1 MYKQFY
7 SKLLLLVAMIVAGA
21 GTVSAADKWVK
32 TAPANLQTGDI
43 VVIVDQN
50 SGRAMSN
57 NGGTSSAPTATSV
70 ELNSDMSELSGTIAS
85 TLQWE
90 VTVTTGTTRS
100 YQFGVTS
107 GTETKYLYCTNTN
120 NGVRVGD
127 NDNNVFT
134 IHDNDGTDFLLNS
147 GTSRYVGVYSS
158 GNTNDWRCY
167 TSINANIKYCV
178 TAFYKK
184 VTDQSGLTPI
194 GTIGDLTPTTV
205 NIETEGT
212 FELPITFASNDPT
225 DYEVTWESNN
235 TDVLDV
241 DNDGNYQ
248 AYTAG
253 EVTITVNIEPVDD
266 QTYEAV
272 SKEFTVTVIDPADII
287 TYEKVTNAN
296 QLVAGNE
303 YILVA
308 ENSNVAMGAQN
319 NKLRTPVDVT
329 ISNNKV
335 AIHDEAVAVLTLG
348 GVSGAWTFQASD
360 NDKYLALTA
369 NSNEVHASDDA
380 TLATSKWTITDDFQL
395 EMTAQTDARYLRY
408 NSGSPRFACYK
419 SGQVEAYLYVKQGS
433 ATNTKA
439 AAEISFEET
448 SYEVNL
454 GESFTAPELTN
465 PNQLEVTYASSN
477 TDVATVNETS
487 GEVTIVAA
495 GQTTITATFA
505 GNDEYEAG
513 TASYTLTV
521 VDPNAPGTANN
532 PYTVEAAIAY
542 INTLGTSS
550 SPTEVYVKGI
560 VSQVDS
566 YNETYKSITYW
577 ISDDGETTTQMEVYS
592 GKGLN
597 SADFASIDDIQVGDE
612 VTVCGTV
619 KLYKQTPEFDYNNY
633 LVSFNR
639 PVVPEVK
646 YYLAGSWDGE
656 TSWGADGMIEM
667 TKNDDGTYSVSK
679 EFTAEYTEFK
689 IYKKD
694 VDESETWY
702 GGATNDE
709 KPYRIYRDW
718 YTAPLSGENTAKNFI
733 INEAGNYTFT
743 VDVDAL
749 TLTVTGFP
757 AQEFFLA
764 GSFNEWSTTANQFE
778 IGTTENVYTLTQE
791 LEAGVQFKVVSEGNW
806 YGYNGTID
814 AENCTSIALST
825 DGGNMTIATAGT
837 YTFTLTKTQ
846 NGLFLTIDGFPE
858 PVVKYYLAG
867 SWENGNGWTADGM
880 VELNEQDDGSFI
892 NTINNFEANTEFK
905 IVKDVNGAKTWF
917 GGLPLVEGSEYY
929 LVNKDWC
936 TDIVLKNDTEVDGG
950 YKNFKIEKAGDYTFK
965 VTDEGKDGLFLDVAG
980 WVVNYAL
987 VTDASQLEE
996 GKDIIIVG
1004 ENNGTLYAMAAQK
1017 ENNRA
1022 AEVVTKEKGIIAV
1035 NHSGSIPF
1043 ITLDSTE
1050 GEAGTLWGFD
1060 TDDGYLCSA
1069 SSDKNY
1075 LHLLTSSLMSFTDH
1089 PEAQAT
1095 IEIAED
1101 GQATIVFQKY
1111 DRNNLRFN
1119 YNNGSPLFSC
1129 YAENSSVQNLPY
1141 IYMETELDEIPL
1153 EVTITDAKWATYV
1166 AEDDVTFPEGVTAYV
1181 PTTISTT
1188 SVGLTQ
1194 VTQAMKGEAVIVNGA
1209 ADTYQLAYAEQAIS
1223 EKNADNQF
1231 EISDGTVSDGTQ
1243 YVLSNKKQGI
1253 VGFYKVKSGVTIP
1266 TGKPYLVITNDAKD
1280 FVPFGGGEATGI
1292 ETIDNGQLTIGDA
1305 YDLQGR
1311 KVQKLTKGIF
1321 IQNGRKIVVK

>member
-32 TAPANLQTGDI
+32 TDPANLQTGDI
-43 VVIVDQN
+43 VVIADQT
-50 SGRAMSN
+50 SGKAMSN
-57 NGGTSSAPTATSV
+57 TGGTSSAPSAVTVDFNT
-70 ELNSDMSELSGTIAS
+70 DKSELVETYNTIAAS
-85 TLQWE
+85 IQW
-90 VTVTTGTTRS
+90 TVNVS
-100 YQFGVTS
+100 NS
-107 GTETKYLYCTNTN
+107 GLAFYADETNFLYCTNSN
-120 NGVRVGD
+120 NGVRVGNT
-127 NDNNVFT
+127 NDNHFFEIKEHTNGVGYLF
-134 IHDNDGTDFLLNS
+134 NKGQ
-147 GTSRYVGVYSS
+147 SRYLGVYS
-158 GNTNDWRCY
+158 NQDWRCY
-167 TSINANIKYCV
+167 TSVNSNINTCV

-184 VTDQSGLTPI
+184 VADQSGLTPI

-225 DYEVTWESNN
+225 DYEVTWTSSN
-235 TDVLDV
+235 DQVLDV
-241 DNDGNYQ
+241 NNEGNYL

-253 EVTITVNIEPVDD
+253 SVTITVNVEPVDD

-287 TYEKVTNAN
+287 TYEKVTDAN

-308 ENSNVAMGAQN
+308 ESSSVAMGAQN
-319 NKLRTPVDVT
+319 NKLRTPVEVT
-329 ISNNKV
+329 ISSNKV
-335 AIHDEAVAVLTLG
+335 AIQDEAVAVLTLG

-433 ATNTKA
+433 STNTKA
-439 AAEISFEET
+439 AADLSFAET
-448 SYEVNL
+448 SYEANI
-454 GESFTAPELTN
+454 GEAFTAPELTN

-477 TDVATVNETS
+477 TDVATVDETS

-597 SADFASIDDIQVGDE
+597 SADFASIDDIKVGDE

-639 PVVPEVK
+639 PVVPEAT

-656 TSWGADGMIEM
+656 TSWGADGMLEM

-709 KPYRIYRDW
+709 NPYRIHRDW
-718 YTAPLSGENTAKNFI
+718 NTAPLSGENTAKNFI

-778 IGTTENVYTLTQE
+778 TGTTEGVYTLTQE
-791 LEAGVQFKVVSEGNW
+791 LEAGAEFKVVSEGNW

-814 AENCTSIALST
+814 AVNCTDLALSAEAN
-825 DGGNMTIATAGT
+825 NMTIATAGT
-837 YTFTLTKTQ
+837 YTFTLSKSQ

-858 PVVKYYLAG
+858 PVVKYFLAG
-867 SWENGNGWTADGM
+867 SWENGWTDDGM
-880 VELNEQDDGSFI
+880 VELNKQEDGTFI

-936 TDIVLKNDTEVDGG
+936 TDIVLKNDTEVEGG

-965 VTDEGKDGLFLDVAG
+965 VTDEGEDGLFLDVAG

-987 VTDASQLEE
+987 VTDASQLEA
-996 GKDIIIVG
+996 GKEIIIVG
-1004 ENNGTLYAMAAQK
+1004 ENNGTLYALAEQK
-1017 ENNRA
+1017 TNNRGA
-1022 AEVVTKEKGIIAV
+1022 ALVTKEKGIITV

-1043 ITLDSTE
+1043 ITLDCIE

-1060 TDDGYLCSA
+1060 TDDGYLYAA
-1069 SSDKNY
+1069 SSSSN
-1075 LHLLTSSLMSFTDH
+1075 HLKTLRPTQSFTSDAN
-1089 PEAQAT
+1089 AQAT

-1101 GQATIVFQKY
+1101 GQATIVFQGTNSHN
-1111 DRNNLRFN
+1111 DLRFN
-1119 YNNGSPLFSC
+1119 NDNSNNLLFSC
-1129 YAENSSVQNLPY
+1129 YTSDKTYPHAY

-1153 EVTITDAKWATYV
+1153 EVTITDAEWATYV

-1194 VTQAMKGEAVIVNGA
+1194 VSQAMKGEAVIVNGA
-1209 ADTYQLAYAEQAIS
+1209 AGTYQLAYAEEAIS

-1231 EISDGTVSDGTQ
+1231 EISDGTVSDGSQ
-1243 YVLSNKKQGI
+1243 YVLSNKKNGL
-1253 VGFYKVKSGVTIP
+1253 VGFYKVKAGVTIP
-1266 TGKPYLVITNDAKD
+1266 TGKPYLVIEDAAKD

-1292 ETIDNGQLTIGDA
+1292 ETIDNEQLTIGEA

-1311 KVQKLTKGIF
+1311 KVQKLSKGIF
-1321 IQNGRKIVVK
+1321 IQNGRKVVVK

>member
-1 MYKQFY
+1 MRVGVNDNKVF
-7 SKLLLLVAMIVAGA
+7 KI
-21 GTVSAADKWVK
+21 
-32 TAPANLQTGDI
+32 
-43 VVIVDQN
+43 N
-50 SGRAMSN
+50 SN
-57 NGGTSSAPTATSV
+57 YLYN
-70 ELNSDMSELSGTIAS
+70 
-85 TLQWE
+85 
-90 VTVTTGTTRS
+90 TGTDP
-100 YQFGVTS
+100 G
-107 GTETKYLYCTNTN
+107 
-120 NGVRVGD
+120 
-127 NDNNVFT
+127 
-134 IHDNDGTDFLLNS
+134 
-147 GTSRYVGVYSS
+147 RYVGIYNSQ
-158 GNTNDWRCY
+158 DWRCY
-167 TSINANIKYCV
+167 TTINSNISNQ
-178 TAFYKK
+178 TLAFYKK
-184 VTDQSGLTPI
+184 VT
-194 GTIGDLTPTTV
+194 
-205 NIETEGT
+205 
-212 FELPITFASNDPT
+212 
-225 DYEVTWESNN
+225 
-235 TDVLDV
+235 
-241 DNDGNYQ
+241 
-248 AYTAG
+248 
-253 EVTITVNIEPVDD
+253 
-266 QTYEAV
+266 
-272 SKEFTVTVIDPADII
+272 
-287 TYEKVTNAN
+287 
-296 QLVAGNE
+296 
-303 YILVA
+303 
-308 ENSNVAMGAQN
+308 NS
-319 NKLRTPVDVT
+319 D
-329 ISNNKV
+329 
-335 AIHDEAVAVLTLG
+335 
-348 GVSGAWTFQASD
+348 
-360 NDKYLALTA
+360 
-369 NSNEVHASDDA
+369 
-380 TLATSKWTITDDFQL
+380 
-395 EMTAQTDARYLRY
+395 
-408 NSGSPRFACYK
+408 
-419 SGQVEAYLYVKQGS
+419 
-433 ATNTKA
+433 KA

-566 YNETYKSITYW
+566 YNERYSSITYW

-619 KLYKQTPEFDYNNY
+619 KLYNQTPEFDYNNY

-639 PVVPEVK
+639 PEVPEVK
-646 YYLAGSWDGE
+646 YYLAGSWDGK
-656 TSWGADGMIEM
+656 TSWGADGMLEM

-814 AENCTSIALST
+814 AVNCTDLALSAEAN
-825 DGGNMTIATAGT
+825 NMTIATAGT

-858 PVVKYYLAG
+858 PVVKYFLAG
-867 SWENGNGWTADGM
+867 SWENGWTADGM
-880 VELNEQDDGSFI
+880 VELNEQEDGSFI

-965 VTDEGKDGLFLDVAG
+965 VTDEGEDGLFLDVAG

-987 VTDASQLEE
+987 VTDANQLEK

-1022 AEVVTKEKGIIAV
+1022 AEVVTKEKGIITV
-1035 NHSGSIPF
+1035 DHSGSIPF
-1043 ITLDSTE
+1043 ITLDCIE

-1075 LHLLTSSLMSFTDH
+1075 LRLLTSSLMSFTDH
-1089 PEAQAT
+1089 PNAQAT

-1101 GQATIVFQKY
+1101 GQATIVFQGEY
-1111 DRNNLRFN
+1111 SRNDLRFN
-1119 YNNGSPLFSC
+1119 YNKSGDPLFSC
-1129 YAENSSVQNLPY
+1129 YVSTSDMPHAY

-1153 EVTITDAKWATYV
+1153 EVTITDAEWATYV

-1194 VTQAMKGEAVIVNGA
+1194 VSQAMKGEAVIVNGA
-1209 ADTYQLAYAEQAIS
+1209 AGTYQLAYAEEAIS
-1223 EKNADNQF
+1223 EKNAGNQF
-1231 EISDGTVSDGTQ
+1231 EISDGTVSDGSQ
-1243 YVLSNKKQGI
+1243 YVLSNKNQGI
-1253 VGFYKVKSGVTIP
+1253 VGFYKVKAGVTIP
-1266 TGKPYLVITNDAKD
+1266 TGKPYLVIENAAKE
-1280 FVPFGGGEATGI
+1280 FVPFAGGEATGI
-1292 ETIDNGQLTIGDA
+1292 ETIDNGQRTIGDA

-1311 KVQKLTKGIF
+1311 KVQKLSKGIF
-1321 IQNGRKIVVK
+1321 IQNGRKVVVK

>member
-1 MYKQFY
+1 M
-7 SKLLLLVAMIVAGA
+7 
-21 GTVSAADKWVK
+21 
-32 TAPANLQTGDI
+32 
-43 VVIVDQN
+43 
-50 SGRAMSN
+50 
-57 NGGTSSAPTATSV
+57 
-70 ELNSDMSELSGTIAS
+70 
-85 TLQWE
+85 
-90 VTVTTGTTRS
+90 
-100 YQFGVTS
+100 
-107 GTETKYLYCTNTN
+107 YCTNSN
-120 NGVRVGD
+120 NGVRVGI
-127 NDNNVFT
+127 NENKTFEIKNGYLY
-134 IHDNDGTDFLLNS
+134 NKGQ
-147 GTSRYVGVYSS
+147 SRYVGIYNSQ
-158 GNTNDWRCY
+158 DWRCY
-167 TSINANIKYCV
+167 TSINSNISNQ
-178 TAFYKK
+178 TLAFYKK
-184 VTDQSGLTPI
+184 VT
-194 GTIGDLTPTTV
+194 
-205 NIETEGT
+205 
-212 FELPITFASNDPT
+212 
-225 DYEVTWESNN
+225 
-235 TDVLDV
+235 
-241 DNDGNYQ
+241 
-248 AYTAG
+248 
-253 EVTITVNIEPVDD
+253 
-266 QTYEAV
+266 
-272 SKEFTVTVIDPADII
+272 
-287 TYEKVTNAN
+287 
-296 QLVAGNE
+296 
-303 YILVA
+303 
-308 ENSNVAMGAQN
+308 NS
-319 NKLRTPVDVT
+319 D
-329 ISNNKV
+329 
-335 AIHDEAVAVLTLG
+335 
-348 GVSGAWTFQASD
+348 
-360 NDKYLALTA
+360 
-369 NSNEVHASDDA
+369 
-380 TLATSKWTITDDFQL
+380 
-395 EMTAQTDARYLRY
+395 
-408 NSGSPRFACYK
+408 
-419 SGQVEAYLYVKQGS
+419 
-433 ATNTKA
+433 KA
-439 AAEISFEET
+439 AADLSFAET
-448 SYEVNL
+448 SYEVNI
-454 GESFTAPELTN
+454 GEAFTAPVLTN

-477 TDVATVNETS
+477 TDVATVDETS

-566 YNETYKSITYW
+566 YNERYSSITYW

-597 SADFASIDDIQVGDE
+597 SADFASKDDIQVGDE

-619 KLYKQTPEFDYNNY
+619 KLYNQTPEFDYNNY

-639 PVVPEVK
+639 PVVPEAT
-646 YYLAGSWDGE
+646 YYLAGSWDGK
-656 TSWGADGMIEM
+656 TSWGADGMLEM

-791 LEAGVQFKVVSEGNW
+791 LEAGAEFKVVSENNW
-806 YGYNGTID
+806 YGSNETIS

-858 PVVKYYLAG
+858 PVVKYFLAG
-867 SWENGNGWTADGM
+867 SWENGWTADGM
-880 VELNEQDDGSFI
+880 VELNDQKDGSFI

-917 GGLPLVEGSEYY
+917 GGLPLEEGSEYY

-965 VTDEGKDGLFLDVAG
+965 VTDEGEDGLFLDVAG

-987 VTDASQLEE
+987 VTDANQLEK

-1022 AEVVTKEKGIIAV
+1022 AEVVTKEKGIITV
-1035 NHSGSIPF
+1035 DHSGSIPF
-1043 ITLDSTE
+1043 ITLDCIE

-1075 LHLLTSSLMSFTDH
+1075 LRLLTSSLMSFTDH
-1089 PEAQAT
+1089 PNAQAT

-1101 GQATIVFQKY
+1101 GQATIVFQGEY
-1111 DRNNLRFN
+1111 SRNDLRFN
-1119 YNNGSPLFSC
+1119 YNKSGDPLFSC
-1129 YAENSSVQNLPY
+1129 YVSTSDMPHAY

-1153 EVTITDAKWATYV
+1153 EVTITEAEWATYV

-1194 VTQAMKGEAVIVNGA
+1194 VSQAMKGEAVIVNGA
-1209 ADTYQLAYAEQAIS
+1209 AGTYQLAYAEEAIS
-1223 EKNADNQF
+1223 EKNAGNQF
-1231 EISDGTVSDGTQ
+1231 EISDGTVSDGSQ
-1243 YVLSNKKQGI
+1243 YVLSNKNQGI
-1253 VGFYKVKSGVTIP
+1253 VGFYKVKAGVTIP
-1266 TGKPYLVITNDAKD
+1266 TGKPYLVIENAAKE
-1280 FVPFGGGEATGI
+1280 FVPFAGGEATGI
-1292 ETIDNGQLTIGDA
+1292 ETIDNGQRTIGDA

-1311 KVQKLTKGIF
+1311 KVQKLSKGIF
-1321 IQNGRKIVVK
+1321 IQNGRKVVVK

>member
-21 GTVSAADKWVK
+21 GTAWADTVTFTAGTDTSEETSITKDGITITFSEGVFNRTDNYRCYSGASMTISSTVGNMTQIDFTATSSNPMTKFSGNPDVGSWTDSNK
-32 TAPANLQTGDI
+32 TQWTGNASEINFGTTSGQARITKI
-43 VVIVDQN
+43 VVTYTPAGSNPEPSCATPIFSPLAGTYYEAQSITINCDTEGSTIYYTLDGTDPTNQSTKYTGAITVNETTTIKAIAYDATGAKSAIASATYTIVISDELWKLTDISKLTPN
-50 SGRAMSN
+50 DVFVIVGNNGDNYAMSN
-57 NGGTSSAPTATSV
+57 DNAASNPPSAV
-70 ELNSDMSELSGTIAS
+70 K
-85 TLQWE
+85 
-90 VTVTTGTTRS
+90 VTVDGE
-100 YQFGVTS
+100 VITS
-107 GTETKYLYCTNTN
+107 AVPDKLKWTISGDATNGYTFYPEGSTETWLYCTNTN
-120 NGVRVGD
+120 NGVRVGV
-127 NDNNVFT
+127 NDNKVFKINSNYLYNT
-134 IHDNDGTDFLLNS
+134 GTDP
-147 GTSRYVGVYSS
+147 GRYVGIYNSQ
-158 GNTNDWRCY
+158 DWRCY
-167 TSINANIKYCV
+167 TTINSNISNQ
-178 TAFYKK
+178 TLAFYKK
-184 VTDQSGLTPI
+184 VT
-194 GTIGDLTPTTV
+194 
-205 NIETEGT
+205 
-212 FELPITFASNDPT
+212 
-225 DYEVTWESNN
+225 
-235 TDVLDV
+235 
-241 DNDGNYQ
+241 
-248 AYTAG
+248 
-253 EVTITVNIEPVDD
+253 
-266 QTYEAV
+266 
-272 SKEFTVTVIDPADII
+272 
-287 TYEKVTNAN
+287 
-296 QLVAGNE
+296 
-303 YILVA
+303 
-308 ENSNVAMGAQN
+308 NS
-319 NKLRTPVDVT
+319 D
-329 ISNNKV
+329 
-335 AIHDEAVAVLTLG
+335 
-348 GVSGAWTFQASD
+348 
-360 NDKYLALTA
+360 
-369 NSNEVHASDDA
+369 
-380 TLATSKWTITDDFQL
+380 
-395 EMTAQTDARYLRY
+395 
-408 NSGSPRFACYK
+408 
-419 SGQVEAYLYVKQGS
+419 
-433 ATNTKA
+433 KA

-566 YNETYKSITYW
+566 YNERYSSITYW

-619 KLYKQTPEFDYNNY
+619 KLYNQTPEFDYNNY

-656 TSWGADGMIEM
+656 TSWGADGMLEM

-709 KPYRIYRDW
+709 NPYRIHRDW
-718 YTAPLSGENTAKNFI
+718 NTAPLSGENTAKNFI

-764 GSFNEWSTTANQFE
+764 GSFNNWATDATQFE

-791 LEAGVQFKVVSEGNW
+791 LEAGAEFKVVSENSW
-806 YGYNGTID
+806 YGSNETIS

-837 YTFTLTKTQ
+837 YIFTLTKTQ

-858 PVVKYYLAG
+858 PVVKYFLAG
-867 SWENGNGWTADGM
+867 SWENGWTAEGM
-880 VELNEQDDGSFI
+880 VELNEQVDGSFI
-892 NTINNFEANTEFK
+892 NTINDFEANTEFK
-905 IVKDVNGAKTWF
+905 IVKDVNGAKTWY
-917 GGLPLVEGSEYY
+917 GGIPLEEGGEFAFI
-929 LVNKDWC
+929 NKDWC
-936 TDIVLKNDTEVDGG
+936 TDIVLKNDTEVDGS

-965 VTDEGKDGLFLDVAG
+965 VTDEGEDGLFLDVAG

-987 VTDASQLEE
+987 VTDASQLEA
-996 GKDIIIVG
+996 GKDIILVG
-1004 ENNGTLYAMAAQK
+1004 ENNGAFYALGEQK
-1017 ENNRA
+1017 TNNRGA
-1022 AEVVTKEKGIIAV
+1022 VAVTKKKGIIAV

-1043 ITLDSTE
+1043 ITLDCIE

-1060 TDDGYLCSA
+1060 TDDGYLYAA
-1069 SSDKNY
+1069 SSSSN
-1075 LHLLTSSLMSFTDH
+1075 HLKTLRPTQSFTSDAN
-1089 PEAQAT
+1089 AQAT
-1095 IEIAED
+1095 IKIAED
-1101 GQATIVFQKY
+1101 GQATIVFQGTNSHN
-1111 DRNNLRFN
+1111 DLRFN
-1119 YNNGSPLFSC
+1119 NDNSNNLLFSC
-1129 YAENSSVQNLPY
+1129 YTSDKTYPHAY
-1141 IYMETELDEIPL
+1141 IYMETELEEIPL
-1153 EVTITDAKWATYV
+1153 EVTITEAEWATYV

-1209 ADTYQLAYAEQAIS
+1209 EGTYQLAYAEAAIS
-1223 EKNADNQF
+1223 EKNAGNQF
-1231 EISDGTVSDGTQ
+1231 VISDGTVSDGSQ
-1243 YVLSNKKQGI
+1243 YVLSNKNQGI
-1253 VGFYKVKSGVTIP
+1253 VGFYKVKAGVTIP
-1266 TGKPYLVITNDAKD
+1266 TGKPYLVIENAAKD

-1292 ETIDNGQLTIGDA
+1292 ETIDNEQLTIGEA

-1311 KVQKLTKGIF
+1311 KVQKLSKGIF
-1321 IQNGRKIVVK
+1321 IQNGRKVVVK

>member
-1 MYKQFY
+1 
-7 SKLLLLVAMIVAGA
+7 MIVTGA
-21 GTVSAADKWVK
+21 GSAWADTVTFTAGTDTSEETSITKDGITITFSEGVFNRTDNYRCYSGASMTISSTVGNMTQIDFTATSSNPMTKFSGNPDVGSWTDSSK
-32 TAPANLQTGDI
+32 TQWTGNASEINFGTTSGQARITKI
-43 VVIVDQN
+43 VVTYTPTGSNPEPSCATPIFSPLAGTYYEAQSITINCDTEGSTIYFTLDGTDPTNQSTKYTGAITVNETTTIKAIAYDATGAKSAIASATYTIVISDELWKLTDISN
-50 SGRAMSN
+50 LTPNDVFVIVGNNGDNYAMSN
-57 NGGTSSAPTATSV
+57 DNAASNPPSAV
-70 ELNSDMSELSGTIAS
+70 K
-85 TLQWE
+85 
-90 VTVTTGTTRS
+90 VTVDGE
-100 YQFGVTS
+100 VITS
-107 GTETKYLYCTNTN
+107 AVPDNLKWTISGDATNGYTFHPEGSTETWLYCTNTN
-120 NGVRVGD
+120 NGVRVGV
-127 NDNNVFT
+127 NDNKVFKINSNYLYNT
-134 IHDNDGTDFLLNS
+134 GTDP
-147 GTSRYVGVYSS
+147 GRYVGIYNSQ
-158 GNTNDWRCY
+158 DWRCY
-167 TSINANIKYCV
+167 TSINSNISNQ
-178 TAFYKK
+178 TLAFYKK
-184 VTDQSGLTPI
+184 VT
-194 GTIGDLTPTTV
+194 
-205 NIETEGT
+205 
-212 FELPITFASNDPT
+212 
-225 DYEVTWESNN
+225 
-235 TDVLDV
+235 
-241 DNDGNYQ
+241 
-248 AYTAG
+248 
-253 EVTITVNIEPVDD
+253 
-266 QTYEAV
+266 
-272 SKEFTVTVIDPADII
+272 
-287 TYEKVTNAN
+287 
-296 QLVAGNE
+296 
-303 YILVA
+303 
-308 ENSNVAMGAQN
+308 NS
-319 NKLRTPVDVT
+319 D
-329 ISNNKV
+329 
-335 AIHDEAVAVLTLG
+335 
-348 GVSGAWTFQASD
+348 
-360 NDKYLALTA
+360 
-369 NSNEVHASDDA
+369 
-380 TLATSKWTITDDFQL
+380 
-395 EMTAQTDARYLRY
+395 
-408 NSGSPRFACYK
+408 
-419 SGQVEAYLYVKQGS
+419 
-433 ATNTKA
+433 KA
-439 AAEISFEET
+439 AADLSFAET

-454 GESFTAPELTN
+454 GEEFTAPELTN

-487 GEVTIVAA
+487 GEVNIVAA
-495 GQTTITATFA
+495 GQTTITATFS

-566 YNETYKSITYW
+566 YNDKYKSITYW

-597 SADFASIDDIQVGDE
+597 SADFASKDDIQVGDE

-619 KLYKQTPEFDYNNY
+619 KLYNQTPEFDYNNY

-639 PVVPEVK
+639 PVVPEAT

-709 KPYRIYRDW
+709 NPYRIHRDW
-718 YTAPLSGENTAKNFI
+718 NTAPLSGDNTAKNFI

-757 AQEFFLA
+757 AQVFFLA
-764 GSFNEWSTTANQFE
+764 GTFNNWATDTDATKFKT
-778 IGTTENVYTLTQE
+778 GTTEGVYTLTQE
-791 LEAGVQFKVVSEGNW
+791 IEAGAEFKVVSEGNW

-814 AENCTSIALST
+814 AVNCTDLALST
-825 DGGNMTIATAGT
+825 DGGNMTIPTAGR

-867 SWENGNGWTADGM
+867 SWENGWTADGM
-880 VELNEQDDGSFI
+880 VELNKQDDGSFI

-917 GGLPLVEGSEYY
+917 GGLPLEEGSEYY

-936 TDIVLKNDTEVDGG
+936 TDIVLKNDTEVEGG

-987 VTDASQLEE
+987 VTDASQLEA
-996 GKDIIIVG
+996 GKEIIIVG
-1004 ENNGTLYAMAAQK
+1004 ENNDTYYAMAAQK

-1022 AEVVTKEKGIIAV
+1022 AEVVTKEKGIITV

-1043 ITLDSTE
+1043 ITLDCIE

-1060 TDDGYLCSA
+1060 TDDGFLCSA
-1069 SSDKNY
+1069 SSSKNY
-1075 LHLLTSSLMSFTDH
+1075 LHLLNSLLSFTDH

-1101 GQATIVFQKY
+1101 GQATIVFQGEY
-1111 DRNNLRFN
+1111 SRNDLRFN
-1119 YNNGSPLFSC
+1119 YNKSGDPLFSC
-1129 YAENSSVQNLPY
+1129 YVSTSDMPHAY

-1166 AEDDVTFPEGVTAYV
+1166 AEDDVTFPDGVTAYV

-1194 VTQAMKGEAVIVNGA
+1194 VTQAMNCLLYTSPSPRDRG
-1209 ADTYQLAYAEQAIS
+1209 
-1223 EKNADNQF
+1223 
-1231 EISDGTVSDGTQ
+1231 
-1243 YVLSNKKQGI
+1243 
-1253 VGFYKVKSGVTIP
+1253 
-1266 TGKPYLVITNDAKD
+1266 
-1280 FVPFGGGEATGI
+1280 
-1292 ETIDNGQLTIGDA
+1292 
-1305 YDLQGR
+1305 
-1311 KVQKLTKGIF
+1311 
-1321 IQNGRKIVVK
+1321 